1 MHNLNLYLSFL
12 VNILLVRLINV
23 YQCKRKPWTPPGVP
37 HLIFLFMHLVKIHHL
52 LYFYLSKV
60 LSEHELG
67 AIFAQQ
73 IVASFQWFV
82 VNANISIWKIFR
94 ESVSVSLNSLRVCI
108 NSEHVDT
115 MPKFLPLVLSSV
127 QS

>member
-23 YQCKRKPWTPPGVP
+23 YQCKCLPWTPPGVP

>member
-1 MHNLNLYLSFL
+1 
-12 VNILLVRLINV
+12 
-23 YQCKRKPWTPPGVP
+23 
-37 HLIFLFMHLVKIHHL
+37 MHLVKIHHL

-94 ESVSVSLNSLRVCI
+94 KICVCQL
-108 NSEHVDT
+108 EQF
-115 MPKFLPLVLSSV
+115 KGLY
-127 QS
+127 